1 MHISGNN
8 PVSGRKPISRKT
20 RIGLLLIAVSLA
32 ACALALVNRPKGLRQ
47 KYEVKESRIAAM
59 LTPPP
64 PGGTVRINEADLWEL
79 TELPGIGETLAHAI
93 LEERELHG
101 PFFYPEDLISVKGI
115 GKSKLDGF
123 RAYLDLEE

>member
-1 MHISGNN
+1 MAGK
-8 PVSGRKPISRKT
+8 KPIFRKN

-47 KYEVKESRIAAM
+47 TFEVKASGSAEL

-79 TELPGIGETLAHAI
+79 TELPGIGESLAQAI
-93 LEERELHG
+93 LDERELHG